1 MGSASK
7 FSCVVGSPHTCAV
20 KQHFSLMTKAAD
32 VLLCYPWRCHPGE
45 PLISSTE
52 QGQPFWWDQ
61 WFIKHQARFPS
72 GASRCCSPI
81 FTQASLYVLA
91 VELALQS
98 PSTVPVL
105 ARILGCWQGLAGLF
119 NGCWGC
125 WLPHAIHS
133 CSGSQS
139 LNHLLFPKLLSQLCL
154 Q

>member
-7 FSCVVGSPHTCAV
+7 FSCVVGSPHTCSQAAFQSHDKGSRSPFLLPMEV
-20 KQHFSLMTKAAD
+20 SPRQARDQQHRAGSA
-32 VLLCYPWRCHPGE
+32 LLTG
-45 PLISSTE
+45 
-52 QGQPFWWDQ
+52 Q

-72 GASRCCSPI
+72 GANGCCSLI

-91 VELALQS
+91 AELALQS